1 MEDPGFVEYLV
12 YYCPPEFPWNPKFPR
27 SFRPAIHKGQ
37 PGHTRPFARA
47 EKRSPRHTAPAVA
60 ALPPAGQR
68 FRSRLISLAIASMVS
83 MPYGMDGLS
92 WVSTTMLYPP
102 PRPVKS
108 PMLWMRQ
115 PCVARG
121 SQPFLTCAVRPRGA
135 PAVTPHRWEGMTWA
149 IRSSA

>member
-47 EKRSPRHTAPAVA
+47 ENGHRGTLPPRWPRFR
-60 ALPPAGQR
+60 PAGQR

-92 WVSTTMLYPP
+92 SVSTTMLYPP

-115 PCVARG
+115 
-121 SQPFLTCAVRPRGA
+121 
-135 PAVTPHRWEGMTWA
+135 
-149 IRSSA
+149 